1 MLPLDLNLLTVF
13 DTLYE
18 QRSVTRAAQRL
29 GLTQSAV
36 SHALRRLRDALGD
49 PLFVRTGRVLQ
60 PTVRATNMAG
70 QVREGLARLHGALT
84 PESFDPAAAQR
95 RFTIAAGSYFCALIV
110 PRLIAMACAQAP
122 GVAIRIV
129 PVEANLLASLDDGSV
144 DLALGVFERVPA
156 RLVAERLFR
165 EELVWVAARGSDLAG
180 RVVSAGRLLERRR
193 LQIGMPRPFGM
204 PDTLTQADDLTA
216 SSVADTIARR
226 SAGVGQDMGQG
237 MVYDARTAIS
247 IVGETDLVALVP
259 RRIVEADG
267 VALGVV
273 TLDIAEP
280 PATLDLFQLWH
291 RQADGDPGLA
301 WLRARIASLK
311 D

>member
-1 MLPLDLNLLTVF
+1 MPPLDLNLLTIF

-18 QRSVTRAAQRL
+18 QRSVTRAAERL

-84 PESFDPAAAQR
+84 PESFDPVAAQR

-110 PRLIAMACAQAP
+110 PRLIAMVCAQAP

-129 PVEANLLASLDDGSV
+129 PVEANLLASLDEGSV

-165 EELVWVAARGSDLAG
+165 EELVWVAARDSDLAG
-180 RVVSAGRLLERRR
+180 RVVSAELLLERPR
-193 LQIGMPRPFGM
+193 LQIGIPRPFGM
-204 PDTLTQADDLTA
+204 PAQADDLTA
-216 SSVADTIARR
+216 GSVADTIARR
-226 SAGVGQDMGQG
+226 SPGGGVEQDVGQG

-273 TLDIAEP
+273 TLDIAES

-291 RQADGDPGLA
+291 RQADADPGLT
-301 WLRARIASLK
+301 WLRTCIASLK
-311 D
+311 E